1 MVFIFPTSKSY
12 IYVVALIGDGNNPQP
27 GEISL
32 AHNGVLF
39 ANELPGLNRQP
50 PGLPPPYFGYS
61 FTKRY

>member
-12 IYVVALIGDGNNPQP
+12 IYVVALIGGGNNPQP

-39 ANELPGLNRQP
+39 ANELPELNRQP
-50 PGLPPPYFGYS
+50 PGLPPP
-61 FTKRY
+61 